1 MIECMRNAAREHMTL
16 DEQISF
22 CEEKSK
28 NIKLKAEPHT
38 FIDIKN
44 SLEKLKNPWILV
56 SERLPE
62 KYGTYLVAWK
72 PCGMS
77 EEDIIKKC
85 GKPHYY
91 EMLEYD
97 PDDQALWIETIEQAE
112 GEYVILAWM
121 PLPQPYSADSE
132 KPKTNADRIRNMT
145 DEELLGFLCSIE
157 TYEQGSAKTIE
168 GGVAMC
174 SVTEVEQW
182 LKAESEEQAW
192 RD

>member
-1 MIECMRNAAREHMTL
+1 MRNAAREHMTL

-28 NIKLKAEPHT
+28 NIKLKAKPQT
-38 FIDIKN
+38 FVDIKN
-44 SLEKLKNPWILV
+44 SLEKLKNTWIPV
-56 SERLPE
+56 SERLPK

-77 EEDIIKKC
+77 EGDIIKKC

-97 PDDQALWIETIEQAE
+97 PDDEALWIETIEQAE

-121 PLPQPYSADSE
+121 PLPEPY
-132 KPKTNADRIRNMT
+132 
-145 DEELLGFLCSIE
+145 G
-157 TYEQGSAKTIE
+157 
-168 GGVAMC
+168 
-174 SVTEVEQW
+174 
-182 LKAESEEQAW
+182 ESEE
-192 RD
+192 

>member
-1 MIECMRNAAREHMTL
+1 MIECMRNAACKHMTL

-28 NIKLKAEPHT
+28 NIKLKAEPQT
-38 FIDIKN
+38 FVDIKN
-44 SLEKLKNPWILV
+44 SLEKLKNPWIQV

-72 PCGMS
+72 PCDMS

-91 EMLEYD
+91 EALEYY
-97 PDDQALWIETIEQAE
+97 PDDEALWIETIEQAE

-121 PLPQPYSADSE
+121 PLPEPY
-132 KPKTNADRIRNMT
+132 R
-145 DEELLGFLCSIE
+145 
-157 TYEQGSAKTIE
+157 
-168 GGVAMC
+168 
-174 SVTEVEQW
+174 
-182 LKAESEEQAW
+182 ESEE
-192 RD
+192 